1 MRVITPLVVRLSE
14 ITTLI
19 VALTCIPPVVRA
31 DAISFQLSSSSLTTT
46 SGGTVTFTGMVTN
59 NSGSALNATDFFFN
73 FNGFDPVSVTP
84 IQDLGVATNFL
95 IPTGTTS
102 AEVALFDVVL
112 GSVVAG
118 SSFPIQVQ
126 LEDVNF
132 DLSVMQTATVSVPG
146 AGMPTPEPA
155 TLLLLGVGLCGLFV
169 ARRTR
174 LKFESSR

>member
-1 MRVITPLVVRLSE
+1 MRVIAPLVVRLSE

-19 VALTCIPPVVRA
+19 VALACIQPVVRA

-46 SGGTVTFTGMVTN
+46 SGGTVTFTGTVTN
-59 NSGSALNATDFFFN
+59 NSGSTLNATDFFFN

-84 IQDLGVATNFL
+84 IQDLGVATNFS

-112 GSVVAG
+112 GSVVTG
-118 SSFPIQVQ
+118 SSFTIQAQ

-132 DLSVMQTATVSVPG
+132 DLSAMQTATVSVPG
-146 AGMPTPEPA
+146 GGMPTPEPA
-155 TLLLLGVGLCGLFV
+155 TLLLLGVGLCGLIV
-169 ARRTR
+169 ARRT
-174 LKFESSR
+174 

>member
-1 MRVITPLVVRLSE
+1 MRVITSLVVRLSE

-19 VALTCIPPVVRA
+19 VALACIPPVVRA

-46 SGGTVTFTGMVTN
+46 SGTVTFTGMVTN

-118 SSFPIQVQ
+118 SSFPIHVQ

-132 DLSVMQTATVSVPG
+132 DLSAMQTATVSVPG
-146 AGMPTPEPA
+146 GGMPTPEPA

-169 ARRTR
+169 ARRSR
-174 LKFESSR
+174 LKFENSR